1 MPPRFSLNIDL
12 ALSVNAPL
20 KDYCCT
26 YNECFGTKKE
36 ISQNVLPKPK
46 QRENFIHIC

>member
-1 MPPRFSLNIDL
+1 VPPRFSLNIDL
-12 ALSVNAPL
+12 TLGVNAPL
-20 KDYCCT
+20 KHYCCT
-26 YNECFGTKKE
+26 STNALAPKKE